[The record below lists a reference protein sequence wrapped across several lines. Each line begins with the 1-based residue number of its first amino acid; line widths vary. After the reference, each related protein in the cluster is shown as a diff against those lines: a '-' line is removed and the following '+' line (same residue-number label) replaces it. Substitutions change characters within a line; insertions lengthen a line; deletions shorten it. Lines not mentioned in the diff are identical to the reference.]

1 MKILLIT
8 DSYPPEIRSASHLMQ
23 ELAEGLR
30 DRGHKIAVCTSY
42 PQYNLS
48 EEYKNIE
55 FPEYTKEN
63 DIEIIRVKTL
73 PHHKVNFIIRGI
85 AQLSM
90 PYIFHKRI
98 KKYINN
104 NVDAVI
110 VYTPP
115 LPLAKVGEKIKRE
128 YGARYLLNVQDIF
141 PQNAIDLGILK
152 NQILIKYFEYME
164 YNAYK
169 NADIITV
176 HSEGNYDFISNRY
189 AEFKNKLHVLH
200 NWVEINSFE
209 NLKATGEFRKKYGLD
224 NKFIILFAGV
234 IGPSQGLDFVIR
246 VAENIK
252 EFKDICFLIV
262 GDGMEKE
269 KLERMVQEKKLK
281 NVLFKPFVSKEE
293 YPKLLAECN
302 VGLVSLTSLN
312 KTPVVPGKIL
322 GYMAASKP
330 IIAFLNKESD
340 GHKIIKNAECGYSC
354 TSDNLT
360 KAIEI
365 VKLIYQKKDKLKKM
379 GENGYKYVKDHFDRD
394 IILDKIEN
402 FLVNLK

>member
-23 ELAEGLR
+23 ELAKGLK
-30 DRGHKIAVCTSY
+30 DKGHDIIVCTSY

-55 FPEYTKEN
+55 YPEYTKED

-85 AQLSM
+85 AQVFM
-90 PYIFHKRI
+90 PYIYYKKI
-98 KKYINN
+98 KKYIKEKIN
-104 NVDAVI
+104 AVI

-115 LPLAKVGEKIKRE
+115 LPLAKVGELIKKE
-128 YGARYLLNVQDIF
+128 FSARYLLNVQDIF

-152 NQILIKYFEYME
+152 NKLMIKFFEQME
-164 YNAYK
+164 YKAYK

-176 HSEGNYDFISNRY
+176 HSEGNYDFILNRY
-189 AEFKNKLHVLH
+189 PNFKDKLSVLH
-200 NWVEINSFE
+200 NWVEIKSFE
-209 NLKATGEFRKKYGLD
+209 DVYSTGEFRKRYGLE
-224 NKFIILFAGV
+224 NRFIILFAGV
-234 IGPSQGLDFVIR
+234 IGPSQGLDFVIE

-252 EFKDICFLIV
+252 ELKDICFLIV

-269 KLERMVQEKKLK
+269 RLERIVKEKQLH
-281 NVLFKPFVSKEE
+281 NVHFKPFVSKTE
-293 YPKLLAECN
+293 YPKLVADCD

-322 GYMAASKP
+322 GYMASRKP
-330 IIAFLNKESD
+330 IIAFLNRESD
-340 GHKIIKNAECGYSC
+340 GHKIIENANCGYSC
-354 TSDNLT
+354 TSDNLQ
-360 KAIEI
+360 KAVE
-365 VKLIYQKKDKLKKM
+365 VTKLIYSKKEELKKM
-379 GENGYKYVKDHFDRD
+379 GENGYQYVKDNFDRD
-394 IILDKIEN
+394 LILNKIVYFVGIN
-402 FLVNLK
+402 

>member
-23 ELAEGLR
+23 ELAEGLKE
-30 DRGHKIAVCTSY
+30 RGHKIIVCTSY

-48 EEYKNIE
+48 DEYKNIE

-90 PYIFHKRI
+90 PYIFYKKI
-98 KKYINN
+98 KKYTKEKI
-104 NVDAVI
+104 DAVI

-115 LPLAKVGEKIKRE
+115 LPLATVGELIKKE
-128 YGARYLLNVQDIF
+128 FSARYLLNVQDIF

-152 NQILIKYFEYME
+152 NKMLIKFFEQME
-164 YNAYK
+164 YKAYK
-169 NADIITV
+169 NADIFTV
-176 HSEGNYDFISNRY
+176 HSEGNYDFILNRY
-189 AEFKNKLHVLH
+189 PNFKDKLYVLH
-200 NWVEINSFE
+200 NWVETKSFE
-209 NLKATGEFRKKYGLD
+209 DVGSTGEFRKRYGLE
-224 NKFIILFAGV
+224 NRFVILFAGV
-234 IGPSQGLDFVIR
+234 IGPSQGLDFVIE

-252 EFKDICFLIV
+252 ELKDICFLIV

-269 KLERMVQEKKLK
+269 RLEKLVKDKHLN
-281 NVLFKPFVSKEE
+281 NVYFKPFVSKSE
-293 YPKLLAECN
+293 YPKLVADCD

-322 GYMAASKP
+322 GYMASRKP
-330 IIAFLNKESD
+330 ILAFINKESD
-340 GHKIIKNAECGYSC
+340 GHKIIENAKCGYSC
-354 TSDNLT
+354 NSDNLP

-365 VKLIYQKKDKLKKM
+365 TKLIFNKKEELKKM
-379 GENGYKYVKDHFDRD
+379 GENGYQYVKENFDRD
-394 IILDKIEN
+394 VILDKIEY
-402 FLVNLK
+402 FIGIK